1 MVPAYATLDKEKSIL
16 LDKTPPAT
24 PKVPNVLDL
33 FTEDSLKKQQKF
45 DEKFRERFVDILHDS
60 ENPELK
66 ANAKN
71 IVQNLGENFGV
82 RELKTNLKI
91 GHGSLIPKESFKW
104 NEKKEYAVTFQHSYA
119 SVTTNTSK
127 YKYYRGTFFKN

>member
-45 DEKFRERFVDILHDS
+45 DGKFRERFVEILHDS
-60 ENPELK
+60 ENPQLK
-66 ANAKN
+66 GDAKN
-71 IVQNLGENFGV
+71 MENTISEIKF
-82 RELKTNLKI
+82 
-91 GHGSLIPKESFKW
+91 
-104 NEKKEYAVTFQHSYA
+104 
-119 SVTTNTSK
+119 
-127 YKYYRGTFFKN
+127 